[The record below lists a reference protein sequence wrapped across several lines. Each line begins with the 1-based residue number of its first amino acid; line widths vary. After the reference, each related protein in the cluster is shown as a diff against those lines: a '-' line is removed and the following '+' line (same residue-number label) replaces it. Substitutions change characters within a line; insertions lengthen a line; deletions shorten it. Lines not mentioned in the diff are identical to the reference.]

1 MNSALFNFAKNLAEE
16 NIFSSSDFTS
26 TTFTFIFYA
35 VYMIFIL
42 AISAVGF
49 ILLGIGLSR
58 MLKKVGYEKPWL
70 AWIPIANGY
79 AIGVLADKYDDG
91 KPRSNFAKEILSTEI
106 TTLVVTLVML
116 VVALPI
122 MLVGTAMN
130 ISGLVS
136 IGGIIFLGLYIAD
149 LVLSIKLTIKILICY
164 WRVFR
169 IFHPELSVVYLMLS
183 IFASAIASSIVFLI
197 ISNREPQNLRS
208 DEDETNIPGDFG
220 NIGPQNP
227 YFYE

>member
-1 MNSALFNFAKNLAEE
+1 MIGAAE
-16 NIFSSSDFTS
+16 
-26 TTFTFIFYA
+26 
-35 VYMIFIL
+35 
-42 AISAVGF
+42 
-49 ILLGIGLSR
+49 LGIL
-58 MLKKVGYEKPWL
+58 
-70 AWIPIANGY
+70 
-79 AIGVLADKYDDG
+79 
-91 KPRSNFAKEILSTEI
+91 
-106 TTLVVTLVML
+106 
-116 VVALPI
+116 
-122 MLVGTAMN
+122 
-130 ISGLVS
+130 
-136 IGGIIFLGLYIAD
+136 GIIFLGLYIAD